1 MLNSLKLCLSVM
13 LVPFLL
19 ALVCLLVLTGACTT
33 LLLRWETRCC
43 RVGRIHAPAKP
54 RIRRPRKPA
63 QRC

>member
-33 LLLRWETRCC
+33 LLLRWGNALLSCGEDSRTRETSDTTTT
-43 RVGRIHAPAKP
+43 
-54 RIRRPRKPA
+54 
-63 QRC
+63 